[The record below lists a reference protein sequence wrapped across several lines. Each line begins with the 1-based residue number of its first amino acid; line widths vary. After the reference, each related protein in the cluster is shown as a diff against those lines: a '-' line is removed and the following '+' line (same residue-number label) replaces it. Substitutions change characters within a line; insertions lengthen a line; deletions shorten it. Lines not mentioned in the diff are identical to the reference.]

1 MPTYVTHPIKA
12 ELIRL
17 RKQYPDQE
25 IFITVKGGLFSTL
38 KSLFTKVEEKR
49 VLLYVAP
56 APSRNDYRVL
66 PYNED
71 FYTIIAKDPQSQ
83 QSEVVQLNRITKIQV
98 GEYIIQ
104 ID

>member
-1 MPTYVTHPIKA
+1 MLTYETHPIKA

-17 RKQYPDQE
+17 RKQHPNQK
-25 IFITVKGGLFSTL
+25 IFVTVKGGLLSSI

-49 VLLYVAP
+49 VLLYV

-71 FYTIIAKDPQSQ
+71 FYTIIAKEPQSQ
-83 QSEVVQLNRITKIQV
+83 QNEVVQLKRRLF
-98 GEYIIQ
+98 E
-104 ID
+104 

>member
-1 MPTYVTHPIKA
+1 MLTYVTHPIKA

-17 RKQYPDQE
+17 RKQRPNQE
-25 IFITVKGGLFSTL
+25 IFITVKGGLLSSL
-38 KSLFTKVEEKR
+38 KSFFTNVAEKR
-49 VLLYVAP
+49 ELLYVAP
-56 APSRNDYRVL
+56 ARNDYRVL
-66 PYNED
+66 PYSED

-98 GEYIIQ
+98 GEYIIH

>member
-1 MPTYVTHPIKA
+1 MLTYVTHPIKA

-25 IFITVKGGLFSTL
+25 IFVTVKRGLLSSL

-56 APSRNDYRVL
+56 SRNDNRVL

-71 FYTIIAKDPQSQ
+71 FHTIITKDPQSQ

-98 GEYIIQ
+98 GEYIIH

>member
-1 MPTYVTHPIKA
+1 MLTYVTHPIKA

-25 IFITVKGGLFSTL
+25 IFVIVKSGVLSSL

-56 APSRNDYRVL
+56 SRNDNRVL

-71 FYTIIAKDPQSQ
+71 FHTIITKDPQSQ
-83 QSEVVQLNRITKIQV
+83 QSEVVQLNRITQIRV
-98 GEYIIQ
+98 GEHIIN

>member
-1 MPTYVTHPIKA
+1 MLTYVTHPIKA

-25 IFITVKGGLFSTL
+25 IFVTVKGGLLSSL

-56 APSRNDYRVL
+56 SRNDHRVL
-66 PYNED
+66 PYSED

-83 QSEVVQLNRITKIQV
+83 QSEVVQLNRITQIRV
-98 GEYIIQ
+98 GEHIIT

>member
-1 MPTYVTHPIKA
+1 MLTYVTHPIKA

-25 IFITVKGGLFSTL
+25 IFITVKGGLLSSL

-56 APSRNDYRVL
+56 SRNDNCVL

-71 FYTIIAKDPQSQ
+71 FHTIITKDPQSQ
-83 QSEVVQLNRITKIQV
+83 QSEVVQLNRITQIRV
-98 GEYIIQ
+98 GEHIIN

>member
-1 MPTYVTHPIKA
+1 MLTYVTHPIKA

-25 IFITVKGGLFSTL
+25 IFVTVKGGLLSSL

-56 APSRNDYRVL
+56 SRNDNRVL

-71 FYTIIAKDPQSQ
+71 FHTIITKDPQSQ
-83 QSEVVQLNRITKIQV
+83 QSEVVQLNRITQIRV
-98 GEYIIQ
+98 GEHIIN

>member
-1 MPTYVTHPIKA
+1 MLTYETHPVKA

-17 RKQYPDQE
+17 RKQHSNQE
-25 IFITVKGGLFSTL
+25 IFVTVKGGLLSSL

-56 APSRNDYRVL
+56 SRNDYRVL

-71 FYTIIAKDPQSQ
+71 FHTIIAKDPQSQ
-83 QSEVVQLNRITKIQV
+83 RSEVVQLNRITKIQV
-98 GEYIIQ
+98 GEYIIH

>member
-1 MPTYVTHPIKA
+1 MLTYVTHPIKA

-17 RKQYPDQE
+17 RKQHQNQD

-38 KSLFTKVEEKR
+38 KSFFTKVEEKR
-49 VLLYVAP
+49 VLLYVAS
-56 APSRNDYRVL
+56 SRNDYRVL
-66 PYNED
+66 PYSED

-98 GEYIIQ
+98 GEHIIH

>member
-1 MPTYVTHPIKA
+1 MPTYITHPIKA
-12 ELIRL
+12 ELIHL
-17 RKQYPDQE
+17 RKQYPNQE
-25 IFITVKGGLFSTL
+25 IFVTVKSGLLSSL

-56 APSRNDYRVL
+56 SRNNYRIL

-71 FYTIIAKDPQSQ
+71 FHTIIAKDPQSQ
-83 QSEVVQLNRITKIQV
+83 QNEVVQLNRITQIRV
-98 GEYIIQ
+98 GEHIIN

>member
-1 MPTYVTHPIKA
+1 MLTYVTHPIKA

-17 RKQYPDQE
+17 RKQHPNQE

-38 KSLFTKVEEKR
+38 KSFFTKVEEKR
-49 VLLYVAP
+49 VLLYV

-98 GEYIIQ
+98 GEYIIH

>member
-1 MPTYVTHPIKA
+1 MLTYVTHPIKV

-25 IFITVKGGLFSTL
+25 IFVTVKGGLLSSL

-56 APSRNDYRVL
+56 SRNDNRVL

-71 FYTIIAKDPQSQ
+71 FHTIITKDPQSQ
-83 QSEVVQLNRITKIQV
+83 QSEVVQLNRITQIRV
-98 GEYIIQ
+98 GEHIIN

>member
-1 MPTYVTHPIKA
+1 MLTYVTHPIKA

-25 IFITVKGGLFSTL
+25 IFITVKGGLLSSL

-56 APSRNDYRVL
+56 SRNDNRVL

-71 FYTIIAKDPQSQ
+71 FHTIITKDPQSQ
-83 QSEVVQLNRITKIQV
+83 QSEVVQLNRITQIRV
-98 GEYIIQ
+98 GEHIIN

>member
-49 VLLYVAP
+49 VLLYVV
-56 APSRNDYRVL
+56 PSRNDYRVL

-71 FYTIIAKDPQSQ
+71 FYSI
-83 QSEVVQLNRITKIQV
+83 KI
-98 GEYIIQ
+98 
-104 ID
+104 

>member
-1 MPTYVTHPIKA
+1 MLTYVTHPIKA

-17 RKQYPDQE
+17 RKQHPNQE
-25 IFITVKGGLFSTL
+25 IFVTVKGGLLSSL
-38 KSLFTKVEEKR
+38 KSFFTKVAEKR
-49 VLLYVAP
+49 ELLYV

-66 PYNED
+66 PYSED

-83 QSEVVQLNRITKIQV
+83 RSEVVQLNRITKIQV
-98 GEYIIQ
+98 GEYIIH

>member
-1 MPTYVTHPIKA
+1 MLTYETHPIKA

-17 RKQYPDQE
+17 RKQRPNQE
-25 IFITVKGGLFSTL
+25 IFITVKGGLLSSL
-38 KSLFTKVEEKR
+38 KSFFTKVEEKR

-56 APSRNDYRVL
+56 SRNDYRVL
-66 PYNED
+66 PYSED
-71 FYTIIAKDPQSQ
+71 FYTIIAKDPQTQ

-98 GEYIIQ
+98 GEHIIH

>member
-1 MPTYVTHPIKA
+1 MLTYVTHPIKA

-25 IFITVKGGLFSTL
+25 IFVTVKGGLLSSL

-49 VLLYVAP
+49 VLLYVAL
-56 APSRNDYRVL
+56 SRNDHRVL
-66 PYNED
+66 PYSED

-98 GEYIIQ
+98 GEYIIH

>member
-1 MPTYVTHPIKA
+1 MLTYETHPIKA
-12 ELIRL
+12 ELLRL
-17 RKQYPDQE
+17 RKQHPNQE
-25 IFITVKGGLFSTL
+25 IFITVKGGLFSTI

-56 APSRNDYRVL
+56 SRNDYRVL
-66 PYNED
+66 PYSED

-83 QSEVVQLNRITKIQV
+83 QSEVVQLNRITQIRV
-98 GEYIIQ
+98 GEQVIT

>member
-1 MPTYVTHPIKA
+1 MLTYVTHPIKA

-25 IFITVKGGLFSTL
+25 IFITVKGGLLSSL

-56 APSRNDYRVL
+56 SRNDNRVL

-71 FYTIIAKDPQSQ
+71 FHTIITKDPQSQ
-83 QSEVVQLNRITKIQV
+83 QREVVQLNRITQIRV
-98 GEYIIQ
+98 GEHIIN

>member
-1 MPTYVTHPIKA
+1 MLTYETHPIKA

-25 IFITVKGGLFSTL
+25 IFVTVKGGLLSSL

-56 APSRNDYRVL
+56 SRNDYRVL
-66 PYNED
+66 PYSEDSIRLLPKIHNLNEV
-71 FYTIIAKDPQSQ
+71 K
-83 QSEVVQLNRITKIQV
+83 
-98 GEYIIQ
+98 
-104 ID
+104 